1 MAVREVVICLTFS
14 LLTQFVQSYTPKHLI
29 NEFYITDDLGS
40 CRNLGGKCQND
51 TKQCIGSYITA
62 TCTGGA
68 TQKCCLPR
76 IQVQDTGDCQG
87 LPILSRDT
95 WGAARPKLI
104 ENLTLPMTMFFIHH
118 TDTETDQCH
127 DTESCSSV
135 MRAIQRFHM
144 VTRGWEDIAYS
155 FLIGGDG
162 QVYEGRGWDRVGAHT
177 YRYNY
182 VSLAAAFIGTFND
195 TMPPTPAVA
204 SVRKLLMC
212 GVNRN
217 AITSTYSLY
226 GHRDVRAT
234 TCPGYTLYNAIRKWP
249 HYNVTTDRDGPCLQK
264 GGVCGPT
271 YLTCQGTFHKG
282 LCNGYSGRQCCI
294 PNQHARISELPTI
307 LKQSAPVRKLPAIP
321 YQLAPISKLPAF
333 FKSPRIKKIIK
344 YGGFNCFGDFMLLRP
359 SGRKSGG
366 VQESRRELDAHYSL
380 ANKYHG
386 CFAQV
391 GNEVCLHPAV
401 IAGVASRESNFGFSL
416 TPDGWGDNHNAYGIM
431 QCDVRK
437 CPVCRFGVK
446 CTTYRFDSCDHIR
459 MMTTYVLV
467 PNIMAV
473 KSKFPNWLPQQHIQ
487 GGVAAYNFGVSNVRS
502 WENLDVGTTGGDYSN
517 DVIARAQWL
526 VSAHGW

>member
-1 MAVREVVICLTFS
+1 MAVRGAMICLLFS
-14 LLTQFVQSYTPKHLI
+14 VLLQCVQSYKLNRLI
-29 NEFYITDDLGS
+29 NEFYIT
-40 CRNLGGKCQND
+40 
-51 TKQCIGSYITA
+51 
-62 TCTGGA
+62 
-68 TQKCCLPR
+68 
-76 IQVQDTGDCQG
+76 VQDTGECQG

-118 TDTETDQCH
+118 TDTKTNHCY
-127 DTESCSSV
+127 DTESCSAV

-144 VTRGWEDIAYS
+144 NDRGWEDIAYS

-195 TMPPTPAVA
+195 TMPPAPAVTSA
-204 SVRKLLMC
+204 RKLLKC
-212 GVNRN
+212 GVYRN

-226 GHRDVRAT
+226 GHRDVRDT

-264 GGVCGPT
+264 GGICGPT
-271 YLTCQGTFHKG
+271 YLTCRGTYQKG

-294 PNQHARISELPTI
+294 PNQHAPVNKHQQRSPI
-307 LKQSAPVRKLPAIP
+307 PVRKLPAFLS
-321 YQLAPISKLPAF
+321 QHTPIK
-333 FKSPRIKKIIK
+333 
-344 YGGFNCFGDFMLLRP
+344 GFNCFGDFMLLRP

-366 VQESRRELDAHYSL
+366 VPESRRELDAHYTL
-380 ANKYHG
+380 ANNYHG
-386 CFAQV
+386 CFLQV

-416 TPDGWGDNHNAYGIM
+416 TPDGWGDNHNAYGMM

-437 CPVCRFGVK
+437 CPVCRYGVT

-459 MMTTYVLV
+459 MMTTDVLV

-473 KSKFPNWLPQQHIQ
+473 KNKFPNWLPQQHIQ

-502 WENLDVGTTGGDYSN
+502 WANLDVGTTGGDYSN

-526 VSAHGW
+526 VSAHNW